1 MRMKSKIF
9 TSFLLAAVLL
19 SGCKKDDPA
28 PDKATLSVS
37 PQTAIAFT
45 AAATETFTVK
55 VVTNQPAWKAESS
68 QSWCKVAAGEG
79 QFTVSADPNTSETAP
94 TPAVITV
101 TAGSEKATID
111 VTQSAAGKEQYP
123 DTEAKLKQAIAK
135 VWTFAESSN
144 YVSLEFTT
152 DGLYTFLS
160 KTPFTRA
167 AENNIYLLSGAYS
180 VAADLHEL
188 TLSDFGKITISDVG
202 NGKASMTIAPTGGT
216 PSAAELD
223 EQRFVTPPASA
234 DKKIKRVESKEPT
247 EGNGAIEYS
256 YDANRRMSKIK
267 VTQGGLTLE
276 IPINYEDGKVWYQFE
291 GGEVL
296 GEPGVFKVTYTL
308 NAAGLARSS
317 VIQHKGVVLYKIYY
331 TSKYMTKI

>member
-101 TAGSEKATID
+101 TAGSERRRLM
-111 VTQSAAGKEQYP
+111 SRSPPPGR
-123 DTEAKLKQAIAK
+123 
-135 VWTFAESSN
+135 SN
-144 YVSLEFTT
+144 
-152 DGLYTFLS
+152 
-160 KTPFTRA
+160 
-167 AENNIYLLSGAYS
+167 
-180 VAADLHEL
+180 
-188 TLSDFGKITISDVG
+188 
-202 NGKASMTIAPTGGT
+202 
-216 PSAAELD
+216 
-223 EQRFVTPPASA
+223 
-234 DKKIKRVESKEPT
+234 
-247 EGNGAIEYS
+247 
-256 YDANRRMSKIK
+256 
-267 VTQGGLTLE
+267 
-276 IPINYEDGKVWYQFE
+276 IPIPRPN
-291 GGEVL
+291 
-296 GEPGVFKVTYTL
+296 
-308 NAAGLARSS
+308 
-317 VIQHKGVVLYKIYY
+317 
-331 TSKYMTKI
+331 

>member
-28 PDKATLSVS
+28 PDNATLSVS

-45 AAATETFTVK
+45 AVATETFTVK

-167 AENNIYLLSGAYS
+167 AENNIYLL
-180 VAADLHEL
+180 
-188 TLSDFGKITISDVG
+188 
-202 NGKASMTIAPTGGT
+202 
-216 PSAAELD
+216 
-223 EQRFVTPPASA
+223 
-234 DKKIKRVESKEPT
+234 
-247 EGNGAIEYS
+247 
-256 YDANRRMSKIK
+256 
-267 VTQGGLTLE
+267 
-276 IPINYEDGKVWYQFE
+276 
-291 GGEVL
+291 
-296 GEPGVFKVTYTL
+296 
-308 NAAGLARSS
+308 
-317 VIQHKGVVLYKIYY
+317 
-331 TSKYMTKI
+331 

>member
-1 MRMKSKIF
+1 MSRR
-9 TSFLLAAVLL
+9 
-19 SGCKKDDPA
+19 
-28 PDKATLSVS
+28 
-37 PQTAIAFT
+37 
-45 AAATETFTVK
+45 
-55 VVTNQPAWKAESS
+55 QPPGRS
-68 QSWCKVAAGEG
+68 
-79 QFTVSADPNTSETAP
+79 
-94 TPAVITV
+94 
-101 TAGSEKATID
+101 
-111 VTQSAAGKEQYP
+111 QYP

-234 DKKIKRVESKEPT
+234 DKKIKRVESKDPT

-256 YDANRRMSKIK
+256 YDANRRD
-267 VTQGGLTLE
+267 V
-276 IPINYEDGKVWYQFE
+276 ED
-291 GGEVL
+291 
-296 GEPGVFKVTYTL
+296 
-308 NAAGLARSS
+308 
-317 VIQHKGVVLYKIYY
+317 
-331 TSKYMTKI
+331 

>member
-1 MRMKSKIF
+1 M
-9 TSFLLAAVLL
+9 
-19 SGCKKDDPA
+19 
-28 PDKATLSVS
+28 
-37 PQTAIAFT
+37 
-45 AAATETFTVK
+45 
-55 VVTNQPAWKAESS
+55 
-68 QSWCKVAAGEG
+68 
-79 QFTVSADPNTSETAP
+79 
-94 TPAVITV
+94 ITV

-111 VTQSAAGKEQYP
+111 VTQAAAGKEQYP

-216 PSAAELD
+216 PSTAELD
-223 EQRFVTPPASA
+223 EQRFVTPRRRR
-234 DKKIKRVESKEPT
+234 IRRSK
-247 EGNGAIEYS
+247 GSSRKNL
-256 YDANRRMSKIK
+256 RRETAPSNT
-267 VTQGGLTLE
+267 VTMRIGGCRRLR
-276 IPINYEDGKVWYQFE
+276 FHR
-291 GGEVL
+291 
-296 GEPGVFKVTYTL
+296 
-308 NAAGLARSS
+308 AA
-317 VIQHKGVVLYKIYY
+317 
-331 TSKYMTKI
+331 

>member
-1 MRMKSKIF
+1 MTLTRGCCVLSCRISKSLSSNKKMRMKSKIF

-111 VTQSAAGKEQYP
+111 VTQAAAGKEQYP

-160 KTPFTRA
+160 KTPFTLPRRRRIRRSKGSSRKNLRRETAPSNTVTMRIGGCRRLRFHRA
-167 AENNIYLLSGAYS
+167 A
-180 VAADLHEL
+180 
-188 TLSDFGKITISDVG
+188 
-202 NGKASMTIAPTGGT
+202 
-216 PSAAELD
+216 
-223 EQRFVTPPASA
+223 
-234 DKKIKRVESKEPT
+234 
-247 EGNGAIEYS
+247 
-256 YDANRRMSKIK
+256 
-267 VTQGGLTLE
+267 
-276 IPINYEDGKVWYQFE
+276 
-291 GGEVL
+291 
-296 GEPGVFKVTYTL
+296 
-308 NAAGLARSS
+308 
-317 VIQHKGVVLYKIYY
+317 
-331 TSKYMTKI
+331 

>member
-1 MRMKSKIF
+1 MKFKLI
-9 TSFLLAAVLL
+9 TTVLLAAVLL

-111 VTQSAAGKEQYP
+111 VTQAAAGKEQYP

-234 DKKIKRVESKEPT
+234 DKKIKRVESKDPT

-256 YDANRRMSKIK
+256 YDRIGGCRR
-267 VTQGGLTLE
+267 L
-276 IPINYEDGKVWYQFE
+276 
-291 GGEVL
+291 
-296 GEPGVFKVTYTL
+296 
-308 NAAGLARSS
+308 R
-317 VIQHKGVVLYKIYY
+317 
-331 TSKYMTKI
+331 

>member
-1 MRMKSKIF
+1 MKRSDSDRTGFRSGNETGGKFLPHWLSAVDRLTPPRAVPVEFLNPAFPRLCNDSDKGLLCFVVSYLEITLINKKMRMKSKIF

-19 SGCKKDDPA
+19 SGCKNDPA

-68 QSWCKVAAGEG
+68 QKLVQRSLRGGSVHGFRRSQYVG
-79 QFTVSADPNTSETAP
+79 NSS

-111 VTQSAAGKEQYP
+111 VTQAAAGKEQYP

-152 DGLYTFLS
+152 DDLYTFLS
-160 KTPFTRA
+160 KNALYP
-167 AENNIYLLSGAYS
+167 GC
-180 VAADLHEL
+180 
-188 TLSDFGKITISDVG
+188 
-202 NGKASMTIAPTGGT
+202 
-216 PSAAELD
+216 
-223 EQRFVTPPASA
+223 
-234 DKKIKRVESKEPT
+234 
-247 EGNGAIEYS
+247 
-256 YDANRRMSKIK
+256 
-267 VTQGGLTLE
+267 
-276 IPINYEDGKVWYQFE
+276 
-291 GGEVL
+291 GE
-296 GEPGVFKVTYTL
+296 
-308 NAAGLARSS
+308 
-317 VIQHKGVVLYKIYY
+317 
-331 TSKYMTKI
+331 